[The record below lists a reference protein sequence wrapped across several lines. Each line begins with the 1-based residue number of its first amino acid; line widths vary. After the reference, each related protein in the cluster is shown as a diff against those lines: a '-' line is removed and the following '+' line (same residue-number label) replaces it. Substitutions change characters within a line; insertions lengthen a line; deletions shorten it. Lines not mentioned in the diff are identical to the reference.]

1 MKMIMAHKSSSVEQM
16 RAEEEIF
23 EHLSNSTGISDLEN
37 NHDLPLGDD
46 GIFIRPDI
54 YSKSERIIGEIH
66 AHIGRLKS
74 SQLHKIAADL
84 LKMLL
89 YDKTSGITHH
99 KWIIVC
105 SKAEEKQLQGGSY
118 LAEAIRQFDVEI
130 IRVDIKAETCQA
142 LKDAQERQK
151 MVNA

>member
-1 MKMIMAHKSSSVEQM
+1 M

-23 EHLSNSTGISDLEN
+23 EHLSNSTGISDLKSN
-37 NHDLPLGDD
+37 PDLPLNGDD
-46 GIFIRPDI
+46 RTFIRPNI
-54 YSKSERIIGEIH
+54 YSRSERIIGEIH
-66 AHIGRLKS
+66 SHIGRLKPA
-74 SQLHKIAADL
+74 QLHKIAADL

-89 YDKTSGITHH
+89 YDKTSGITHR
-99 KWIIVC
+99 KWIVVC
-105 SKAEEKQLQGGSY
+105 SKEEEEQLKGGSY

-130 IRVDIKAETCQA
+130 IRVNIKAETCQA

>member
-1 MKMIMAHKSSSVEQM
+1 MIMAHKSSSVEQM

-23 EHLSNSTGISDLEN
+23 EHLSNSTGISDLKSDP
-37 NHDLPLGDD
+37 DLALNGDD
-46 GIFIRPDI
+46 GTFIRPDI
-54 YSKSERIIGEIH
+54 YSMSERIIGEIH
-66 AHIGRLKS
+66 SHIGRLKP
-74 SQLHKIAADL
+74 SQLHKVAADL

-89 YDKTSGITHH
+89 YDKTSGVTHR
-99 KWIIVC
+99 KWIVVC
-105 SKAEEKQLQGGSY
+105 SKEEEEQLKGGSY

-130 IRVDIKAETCQA
+130 IRVDISTETCQA